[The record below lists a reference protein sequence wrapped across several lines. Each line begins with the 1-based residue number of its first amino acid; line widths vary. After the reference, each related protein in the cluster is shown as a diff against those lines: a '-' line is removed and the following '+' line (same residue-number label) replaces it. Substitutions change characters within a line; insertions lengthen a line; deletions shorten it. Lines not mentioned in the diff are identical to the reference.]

1 MVSIIPLSIAQRLD
15 KMGLDLGIRQQKI
28 KDWFGTAAKTRF
40 DRTEQKVL
48 KIYAGIMS
56 KEMMHSLENLRG
68 IPKQLNS
75 TLHLST
81 IRREWDAFYR
91 QNPTTTLQKLLE
103 KATEIDQKYGHL
115 FNPPIGK
122 K

>member
-1 MVSIIPLSIAQRLD
+1 MALFIIEYNKKL
-15 KMGLDLGIRQQKI
+15 
-28 KDWFGTAAKTRF
+28 
-40 DRTEQKVL
+40 L
-48 KIYAGIMS
+48 KKCIGVIS
-56 KEMMHSLENLRG
+56 DEMMHSLENLRG
-68 IPKQLNS
+68 IPKELNS

-103 KATEIDQKYGHL
+103 KASEIDQKYGHL
-115 FNPPIGK
+115 FDPPIGK